1 MLWCGDV
8 KQLLLSGQILAAFN
22 LSGKNSSSAYRSEL
36 CEIEI
41 LYLRCENVAFPV
53 KLKWLN
59 QVCGLGEGS
68 IDERITET
76 CTVTIVKFYDS
87 QRFAVVRLL
96 VIWIKEVKTYG
107 C

>member
-1 MLWCGDV
+1 M
-8 KQLLLSGQILAAFN
+8 SEQILAAFN
-22 LSGKNSSSAYRSEL
+22 LSGKNSFSAYRSEL
-36 CEIEI
+36 CAIEI
-41 LYLRCENVAFPV
+41 LYLRCENAAFPV

-68 IDERITET
+68 SDERITET

-87 QRFAVVRLL
+87 QCFAVVRLL
-96 VIWIKEVKTYG
+96 FICIQEVKTYG